1 MRACPVLVSV
11 WFWMVVGACVLIG
24 TGQLLESGQIGKM
37 IASFIGENKTFE
49 KMYLTGD
56 LSLELTPQ
64 GSIAEKCAAGAAGVP
79 AFYTPAAYGTIGWC
93 PISGGRIWN

>member
-1 MRACPVLVSV
+1 
-11 WFWMVVGACVLIG
+11 
-24 TGQLLESGQIGKM
+24 M

-49 KMYLTGD
+49 KMYLTGE

-79 AFYTPAAYGTIGWC
+79 AFYTPAAYGTIGLFMVYASR
-93 PISGGRIWN
+93 PRLGD